1 MDSSGE
7 RGDGQETEG
16 SRYRALRSSDAYAQA
31 RKLDDQ
37 LRQSKPTETQLRWH
51 SPTAS
56 AYRVGADLQVLDREL
71 RRAAAIVV
79 GWQEDSPLPRPVP
92 AQQGHLEISSSAA
105 GSFDA
110 VLDAVGVVSM
120 VLLSDPVQLLL
131 TAQAL
136 IAVPFSVRAWLK
148 RKHTDPLGVPT
159 ASLEF
164 PGGARATGR
173 RIQFRRTYAD
183 GTEDLIVVE

>member
-1 MDSSGE
+1 M
-7 RGDGQETEG
+7 ETEE
-16 SRYRALRSSDAYAQA
+16 SLYRALRASAVFEQA
-31 RKLDDQ
+31 RSLDAQ
-37 LRQSKPTETQLRWH
+37 LRRLEPVATQLLWH

-71 RRAAAIVV
+71 RRAAAIVQ
-79 GWQEDSPLPRPVP
+79 GWQEDLPLPRPLS
-92 AQQGHLEISSSAA
+92 AQQGHLEIASSSA

-110 VLDAVGVVSM
+110 VLGAVGAVSM

-136 IAVPFSVRAWLK
+136 ISEPFTVKAWLK
-148 RKHTDPLGVPT
+148 RRHGDPIGQPT
-159 ASLEF
+159 ATLEL

-173 RIQFRRTYAD
+173 RIQFSRTYAD

>member
-1 MDSSGE
+1 MESEESL
-7 RGDGQETEG
+7 
-16 SRYRALRSSDAYAQA
+16 YLALRSSGAFAQA
-31 RKLDDQ
+31 RNLDAR
-37 LRQSKPTETQLRWH
+37 LREAAPVETQLLWH

-71 RRAAAIVV
+71 RRAAAIVQ
-79 GWQEDSPLPRPVP
+79 GWQEDGALPRPITVR
-92 AQQGHLEISSSAA
+92 QGHLEIESSEA

-110 VLDAVGVVSM
+110 VLAAVGIVST
-120 VLLSDPVQLLL
+120 VLLSDPIQCLL

-136 IAVPFSVRAWLK
+136 ISAPFSLKAWLK
-148 RKHTDPLGVPT
+148 RRHGDPIGPPT
-159 ASLEF
+159 ATLEL

-173 RIQFRRTYAD
+173 RIQFIRTYAD

>member
-1 MDSSGE
+1 MESEESL
-7 RGDGQETEG
+7 
-16 SRYRALRSSDAYAQA
+16 YLALRSSGAFAEA
-31 RKLDDQ
+31 RGLDVQ
-37 LRQSKPTETQLRWH
+37 LRASTPVETQLLWH

-71 RRAAAIVV
+71 RRAAAIVTD
-79 GWQEDSPLPRPVP
+79 WQEGLPLPKPLP
-92 AQQGHLEISSSAA
+92 AQQGHLEIASSEA

-110 VLDAVGVVSM
+110 VLAAVGIVST
-120 VLLSDPVQLLL
+120 VLLSDPVQCLL

-136 IAVPFSVRAWLK
+136 ISAPFSLKAWLK
-148 RKHTDPLGVPT
+148 HRHGDPIGPPT
-159 ASLEF
+159 ATLEF

-173 RIQFRRTYAD
+173 RIQFIRTYAD

>member
-1 MDSSGE
+1 MESEDSL
-7 RGDGQETEG
+7 
-16 SRYRALRSSDAYAQA
+16 YRALRSSAVFAQA
-31 RKLDDQ
+31 QGLDAQ
-37 LRQSKPTETQLRWH
+37 LRESEPVETQLLWH

-56 AYRVGADLQVLDREL
+56 AYRVGSDLQVLDREL
-71 RRAAAIVV
+71 RRAAAIVQ
-79 GWQEDSPLPRPVP
+79 GWQEDLPLPRPVS
-92 AQQGHLEISSSAA
+92 AQQGHLEIASSVA

-110 VLDAVGVVSM
+110 VLAAVGIVST

-136 IAVPFSVRAWLK
+136 ISAPFSVTAWLK
-148 RKHTDPLGVPT
+148 RKHGDPIGPPT
-159 ASLEF
+159 ATLEL